1 MRNREYHYR
10 WEWQLRSSPEALWPF
25 VADTNRFNRDTGV
38 PAVEQLLGPGE
49 RLTNARRSLR
59 LFRLGVPV
67 EWEEEPFEWVYPY
80 RYGVLRRYSRGPVAE
95 MRTLAE
101 LTPQPGG
108 GTRLVYEVWAQPKN
122 LLGHLAIPAQIG
134 ILSQRSFDQAFRR
147 YDRVAS
153 KTEAS
158 PLELAAS
165 DRVQFAPGGRERLAA
180 IKATLLARGASPD
193 IFNPLVELIEQADD
207 LALFRL
213 RPYALAD
220 YWEKPRR
227 AVLELCLLA
236 TRAGLLNFQWDVLCP
251 LCRGPKQGG
260 DSLGQIQSRVH
271 CDSCNIDFDVN
282 FDRSVEL
289 VFRPNPAIRPTAA
302 SSFCVGGPQ
311 VTPHIIAQ
319 QLLPPG
325 DRREL
330 ALSLKEGRYR
340 LRTLELRGGLSMAAA
355 PDGAPGAAIPAR
367 ESGWP
372 DDELR
377 LSLTPALQLENAT
390 VNEQLFI
397 VERTAWN
404 DQAATAAEVT
414 TLQVFRDLFANEAL
428 RPGERISVG
437 SLTILFTDLRDST
450 RLYRE
455 SGDAVAFGRVMSHFD
470 ILRAAISS
478 EDGAVV
484 KTIGDAVMAVFLR
497 PINALRAIVKA
508 QQELASPTDGTPPFE
523 LKVGIHT
530 GPCVAVTLNDRL
542 DYFGSTVNIAS
553 RLEGLSGARGGIV
566 ISPAVHDDPEVV
578 EWLASGAAVAA
589 PFETELKGFEGERFE
604 LWSVTTKPPSLSS
617 RAPKLASLLRQF
629 S

>member
-1 MRNREYHYR
+1 MNNREYHYR
-10 WEWQLRSSPEALWPF
+10 WEWQLRASPEALWPL
-25 VADTNRFNRDTGV
+25 VSDTNRFNRDTGV
-38 PAVEQLLGPGE
+38 PAVEQRLNPGE
-49 RLTNARRSLR
+49 RLTNARRTLR
-59 LFRLGVPV
+59 LFRFGIPV

-80 RYGVLRRYSRGPVAE
+80 RYGVARRYSHGPIAE

-108 GTRLVYEVWAQPKN
+108 GTRLVYDVWARPRN
-122 LLGHLAIPAQIG
+122 LLGYIAIPAQIG
-134 ILSQRSFDQAFRR
+134 GLSYRSFDKTFRR
-147 YDRVAS
+147 YDSVAS
-153 KTEAS
+153 KTQPS
-158 PLELAAS
+158 PLALDATG
-165 DRVQFAPGGRERLAA
+165 RVEFAPGGRARLAA
-180 IKATLLARGASPD
+180 LRQTLLARGAPAD
-193 IFNPLVELIEQADD
+193 ILDPLVELIESADD

-227 AVLELCLLA
+227 TVLEVCLWA
-236 TRAGLLNFQWDVLCP
+236 TRVGLLNFQWDVLCP

-260 DSLGQIQSRVH
+260 DSLGQLQSKVH

-319 QLLPPG
+319 QLLPPHE
-325 DRREL
+325 RRDVGL
-330 ALSLKEGRYR
+330 LLKEGRYR
-340 LRTLELRGGLSMAAA
+340 LRTLELRGGRFIAAA
-355 PDGAPGAAIPAR
+355 HDGAPEAAITAR
-367 ESGWP
+367 ADSWP

-377 LSLTPALQLENAT
+377 LSLTPTLHLENAT
-390 VNEQLFI
+390 DQEQLMLL
-397 VERTAWN
+397 ERTAWS

-470 ILRAAISS
+470 ILRAAIAA
-478 EDGAVV
+478 EEGAVV

-497 PINALRAIVKA
+497 PVSALRAILNA
-508 QQELASPTDGTPPFE
+508 QEALTSPTDGTPPFE
-523 LKVGIHT
+523 LKVGIHA

-553 RLEGLSGARGGIV
+553 RLEGLSGAHGGIV
-566 ISPAVHDDPEVV
+566 ISSAIHDDPEVA
-578 EWLASGAAVAA
+578 EWRASGAVSAE
-589 PFETELKGFEGERFE
+589 PFEAELKGFEGERFT
-604 LWSVTTKPPSLSS
+604 LWSVKSRPQTTAS
-617 RAPKLASLLRQF
+617 RVTKLASLLHQF